1 VSFGFLYN
9 ISFIFSEK
17 ILFILNDL
25 YSNGFPIYFSKS
37 IEFRQGKNEKFDG
50 FLEEISFANNKWN
63 ADIQAATEIFYALTY
78 LNGKQYWELEK
89 VFIEFCEK
97 KQMKDIQ
104 ICYQQNWQSK
114 HLKAIRTC
122 YKRSPFYDYYDP
134 SLYELLNNQHQY
146 LVELNVTLINWLEKV
161 LKTRFNISKTMDIIP
176 YADPNFRDVRDKFN
190 THESAQNI
198 VNQVYPQVFMDKIDF
213 IPNASILD
221 LLFCMGPT
229 ANIYLKDS
237 DL

>member
-1 VSFGFLYN
+1 MQPLRIESQYFGSINYVKQFVKANEVVIDIHEPFKKMSNRNRTTIVSAHGPLLLTVP
-9 ISFIFSEK
+9 IQ
-17 ILFILNDL
+17 
-25 YSNGFPIYFSKS
+25 NG
-37 IEFRQGKNEKFDG
+37 RDQ
-50 FLEEISFANNKWN
+50 
-63 ADIQAATEIFYALTY
+63 
-78 LNGKQYWELEK
+78 
-89 VFIEFCEK
+89 K

-221 LLFCMGPT
+221 LLFCMGPLS
-229 ANIYLKDS
+229 NIYLKDS